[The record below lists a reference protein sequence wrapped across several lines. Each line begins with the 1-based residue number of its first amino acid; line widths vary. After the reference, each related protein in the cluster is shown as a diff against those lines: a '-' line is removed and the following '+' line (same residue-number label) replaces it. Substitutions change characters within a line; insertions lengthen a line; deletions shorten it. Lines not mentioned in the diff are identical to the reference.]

1 MTWTKISDDFTDDT
15 WSLSDKAY
23 RLHTE
28 GLIWSNRKLLDNV
41 IPKDDVRRF
50 AKHPDAVTELVAG
63 GWWSDGGEVWIIRH
77 HAGYQESRDKV
88 IARQER
94 ARTNGARGGRPPKQ
108 TRERFDGK
116 PKSVTQQQTHGD
128 GTGRAG
134 TGETPM
140 REKSKL
146 LGPTSEWPVVPI
158 HRGPVCDVC
167 LMPMPKDAVLTI
179 CEVDD
184 PAHEDA
190 RMASAS

>member
-28 GLIWSNRKLLDNV
+28 GLIWSNRKLLDN
-41 IPKDDVRRF
+41 ILPKDDVRRF
-50 AKHPDAVTELVAG
+50 AKHPDAVAELVAG

-77 HAGYQESRDKV
+77 HAGYQEPRDKV

-94 ARTNGARGGRPPKQ
+94 ARTNGARGGRPAKQ

-116 PKSVTQQQTHGD
+116 PRSVTQQLTHGD

-134 TGETPM
+134 TGEVPTREETNWNVTPI
-140 REKSKL
+140 SKA
-146 LGPTSEWPVVPI
+146 
-158 HRGPVCDVC
+158 PVCEVC
-167 LMPMPKDAVLTI
+167 LMPMPTDAVLTI
-179 CEVDD
+179 CETEDEE
-184 PAHEDA
+184 HEAA
-190 RMASAS
+190 RIRTAS